1 MNVKRLDEESA
12 SNIRRHEMKRTPSH
26 IAVAVS
32 VGIFFLAVT
41 IAHACIG
48 TVSSH
53 GAHDH
58 SGMHAGTGHL
68 QTSHAEAQDETCNSL
83 RDRFVSLAPMPA
95 QSHFL
100 VGDLNAIPLIGK
112 QVVAEMQTFTA
123 ERPPGSGFIAD
134 DQPPL
139 YIFNSVFRI

>member
-1 MNVKRLDEESA
+1 
-12 SNIRRHEMKRTPSH
+12 MKRTRFH

-32 VGIFFLAVT
+32 AGIFFLVVT

-48 TVSSH
+48 TAASH

-58 SGMHAGTGHL
+58 SGIQAVGL
-68 QTSHAEAQDETCNSL
+68 AQTSHVEAQDETCRSL
-83 RDRFVSLAPMPA
+83 RDRFVSLAPEP
-95 QSHFL
+95 SETHFL
-100 VGDLNAIPLIGK
+100 VGDLHTIPIIGE
-112 QVVAEMQTFTA
+112 QVVTEIQKLTA
-123 ERPPGSGFIAD
+123 ERPPGANSIAD